1 MKVVI
6 DERTLGCED
15 IRIVSMNFVMPII
28 TNCCSH
34 VIVLVNEI
42 IHAAI
47 SCKVPVPCLNIVLL
61 IALATSAVTSGTK
74 QVRIQFHL
82 LLYLTS
88 SFPSPFDK
96 FRSAQ
101 LRKFENTAEQSMSA
115 DLSEFD
121 VSVKA
126 SLKKLA
132 KKDQEIQSI
141 LRDAQGQNST
151 ALFASNVRNAVMA
164 CVSSDETVFGKIRM

>member
-1 MKVVI
+1 M
-6 DERTLGCED
+6 
-15 IRIVSMNFVMPII
+15 
-28 TNCCSH
+28 
-34 VIVLVNEI
+34 
-42 IHAAI
+42 
-47 SCKVPVPCLNIVLL
+47 PVPCLNIVLM
-61 IALATSAVTSGTK
+61 IALATPAVTPGTK
-74 QVRIQFHL
+74 QVRIQLYL

-88 SFPSPFDK
+88 SFHLPFANI
-96 FRSAQ
+96 RSVQ
-101 LRKFENTAEQSMSA
+101 LTKFENTAEQSMSA

-132 KKDQEIQSI
+132 KKDQEFQSI